1 MGHESAGEI
10 TPLLQGWRGGD
21 RKALD
26 ALLPVDSKERQR
38 LAHFQLCKKRPDHP
52 FQSAALRR
60 SRLGAI
66 GATARAWLH
75 REMSCGNSDGR

>member
-52 FQSAALRR
+52 FQSAALRALLYGDHGWAR
-60 SRLGAI
+60 LEQRLGP
-66 GATARAWLH
+66 GCT
-75 REMSCGNSDGR
+75 GK